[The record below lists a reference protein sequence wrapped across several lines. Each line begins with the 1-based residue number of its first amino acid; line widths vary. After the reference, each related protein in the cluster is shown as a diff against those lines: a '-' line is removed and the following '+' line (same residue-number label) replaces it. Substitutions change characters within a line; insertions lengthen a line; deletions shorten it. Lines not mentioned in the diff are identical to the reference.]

1 MTFGAPMVVYATD
14 PVKLYDNLQR
24 LEAYAEQQAGEAH
37 PPLQFHNFV
46 NGELA
51 PGSKYISVQ
60 TPVRSHYSAD
70 RGGRCTVHQ
79 RDVCSL
85 S

>member
-51 PGSKYISVQ
+51 RLKIYQRVTTCAESVL
-60 TPVRSHYSAD
+60 R
-70 RGGRCTVHQ
+70 
-79 RDVCSL
+79 
-85 S
+85 